1 MSTGWRLVRAGTDA
15 VPASIRRFFQ
25 TRRPARPRGRRVRP
39 FALTGAVVVLAM
51 VAVWVVAG
59 TSLFGVREVRVTGT
73 SIVTPA
79 QVREAA
85 AVPARTPLLRVPAG
99 EVTDRITEALAPV
112 ARVRISREWPDTL
125 VLAVTERAPV
135 AAVPVGEDEFRLVDA
150 GGVAFHTVTSA
161 PPDLPLVTVDRPGPD
176 DPDTRAALAVL
187 AALTPAL
194 RGDLATLAVTGPA
207 GIELSLHSE
216 RTIRWGDA
224 TRSDDKARVATAL
237 LGQASDR
244 GLAVID
250 VSSPEVVAMR

>member
-1 MSTGWRLVRAGTDA
+1 MSAGWRLVRAGTDA
-15 VPASIRRFFQ
+15 VPVSIRRFFE
-25 TRRPARPRGRRVRP
+25 TRRPARPRGPGARP
-39 FALTGAVVVLAM
+39 LALAGAVVVVAM

-59 TSLFGVREVRVTGT
+59 TSLFGVREVRITGAE
-73 SIVTPA
+73 IVTPV

-85 AVPARTPLLRVPAG
+85 AVPERTPLLRVPSGQVA
-99 EVTDRITEALAPV
+99 DRITAALTPV
-112 ARVRISREWPDTL
+112 AQVEVSRDWPDTL
-125 VLAVTERAPV
+125 VLAVTERTPV
-135 AAVPVGEDEFRLVDA
+135 AAVPVEEEFRLVDA
-150 GGVAFHTVTSA
+150 GGVAFHTVASA
-161 PPDLPLVTVDRPGPD
+161 PPDLPLVVVAEPGRD

-194 RGDLATLAVTGPA
+194 RDELATLAVTGPA
-207 GIELSLHSE
+207 GIELSLRSE

-237 LGQASDR
+237 LAHASDQ